1 MLPVILKLLTPTL
14 IKTIVK
20 YVTEDNELDLA
31 VRDIKQ
37 RLGALEKDSHPKR
50 KLICHQKGKHT
61 KKCQLVE

>member
-37 RLGALEKDSHPKR
+37 RLEALEKDSHPRR
-50 KLICHQKGKHT
+50 KLVCKNKRN
-61 KKCQLVE
+61 KCELVE